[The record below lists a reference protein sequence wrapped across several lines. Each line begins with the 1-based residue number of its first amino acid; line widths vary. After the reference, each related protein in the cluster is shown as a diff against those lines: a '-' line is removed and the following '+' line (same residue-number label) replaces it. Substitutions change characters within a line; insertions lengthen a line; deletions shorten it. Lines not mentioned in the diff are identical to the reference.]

1 MGGDVFPSAERRKS
15 LESELLGRK
24 SKKVLYVVLSAA
36 TDIISAVE
44 FDYSGD
50 YLATGDQGGRVV
62 LFERVASIAGK
73 SSHPDV
79 RPTSPLRANPFE
91 YRYLTEFQSH
101 EPEFDYL
108 KSLEIEEKINKV
120 RWCRSNMGGRSH
132 MLLSTND
139 KTIKL
144 WKVYEKRVTCVSDF
158 NLQNGS
164 STLNTG
170 GRPPALVGSG
180 AAGGTSSFS
189 LEKLD
194 LAALTAQRLGL
205 PLRLPKVIS
214 SETILA
220 TRCKRTYS
228 NAHTYH
234 INSIALSS
242 DMETFV
248 SADDLRINLWHLDIA
263 DQSFNIVDIKPQNME
278 DLTEVITCADFHPHH
293 CNIFGYSTSKGC
305 IRLADMRAAALCDQH
320 AKMFE
325 DSEPAGP
332 RSFFSEIISSINDIK
347 FSRDGRY
354 ILSRDYMTL
363 KLWDIHME
371 NAPVAVYPVHE
382 VLRGKLCDLYENDC
396 IFDKFDCSIS
406 GDGKHLCT
414 GTYSNFFR
422 VAGRDGSSELL
433 EASRDPT
440 RKRLQSARMPA
451 RFALNRGG
459 ARSRSS
465 SFTAGE
471 DAIASDYTQKMLH
484 LSWHPEANVIATAA
498 SNSLYLFYVRAG
510 QPLPIDWGSSMD
522 LEPVSLGWVA
532 LVARDESAC
541 SGGSSSGAVRRR
553 RLQQQWSI
561 SSI

>member
-1 MGGDVFPSAERRKS
+1 MLPVSPGPAG
-15 LESELLGRK
+15 SELEWHFSQVFGER
-24 SKKVLYVVLSAA
+24 SPGEEIQEA
-36 TDIISAVE
+36 DIISAVE
-44 FDYSGD
+44 FDHSGD
-50 YLATGDQGGRVV
+50 FLATGDQGGRVV
-62 LFERVASIAGK
+62 LFERIASGSKASNADI
-73 SSHPDV
+73 
-79 RPTSPLRANPFE
+79 RPTSPLRTNPYE

-120 RWCRSNMGGRSH
+120 RWCRSSAGGRSQF
-132 MLLSTND
+132 LLSTND

-164 STLNTG
+164 STLNTP
-170 GRPPALVGSG
+170 R
-180 AAGGTSSFS
+180 SSFAS
-189 LEKLD
+189 STLSPEKLD
-194 LAALTAQRLGL
+194 IAAVTAQRLGMH
-205 PLRLPKVIS
+205 LRLPKVIS

-234 INSIALSS
+234 INSVSLSS
-242 DMETFV
+242 DMETFI
-248 SADDLRINLWHLDIA
+248 SADDLRINLWHLDLS
-263 DQSFNIVDIKPQNME
+263 DVSFNVVDIKPQNME
-278 DLTEVITCADFHPHH
+278 DLTEVITCADFHPQH

-305 IRLADMRAAALCDQH
+305 IRLADMRASALCDQH

-325 DSEPAGP
+325 DAEPVGP
-332 RSFFSEIISSINDIK
+332 KSFFSEIISSINDIK

-371 NAPVAVYPVHE
+371 NAPVGVYPVHE

-396 IFDKFDCSIS
+396 IFDKFDCSMS
-406 GDGKHLCT
+406 GDGKHFCT

-422 VAGRDGSSELL
+422 VAGKDGGAELL

-451 RFALNRGG
+451 RFALNRSA

-465 SFTAGE
+465 SFTQGD
-471 DAIASDYTQKMLH
+471 DAITSDYSQKMLH

-498 SNSLYLFYVRAG
+498 SNSLYIFYG
-510 QPLPIDWGSSMD
+510 
-522 LEPVSLGWVA
+522 
-532 LVARDESAC
+532 RDGRSH
-541 SGGSSSGAVRRR
+541 
-553 RLQQQWSI
+553 
-561 SSI
+561 